1 MPPSMRLNYLIVA
14 LVIVASAVIGLA
26 IPVSSGGGLP
36 WGRRPTPVTL
46 LPTLTLTPSPT
57 PTEAPEP
64 VFAPLPTDTP
74 TLSLTLTPSLTP
86 PLALTATAAA
96 TAPLTASVALTV
108 TPGVTATMAI
118 TETAPVTL
126 TTPVTATAVVTASA
140 PPTAAETP
148 TAAPTAAAVSLT
160 IRLQDAT
167 QTVRVRG
174 GPDTTYP
181 VVGQARAGDVF
192 AVVGRDE
199 GSVWWQVCCLADGG
213 RGWVRGDLGVISG
226 AAESVPVVAVPPPP
240 TQ

>member
-1 MPPSMRLNYLIVA
+1 MPPAVRLNYLIVA

-46 LPTLTLTPSPT
+46 LPTPTPTLT
-57 PTEAPEP
+57 PTEASEP

-74 TLSLTLTPSLTP
+74 TPEP
-86 PLALTATAAA
+86 PTATVAAA
-96 TAPLTASVALTV
+96 AVLTTSVALTV
-108 TPGVTATMAI
+108 TPGITATAAI
-118 TETAPVTL
+118 TETVPVTP
-126 TTPVTATAVVTASA
+126 TTPVPVTATVAAPAA
-140 PPTAAETP
+140 PPATETP
-148 TAAPTAAAVSLT
+148 AAPAVPTAAAVSLT

-226 AAESVPVVAVPPPP
+226 AAESVPVVEVPPPP
-240 TQ
+240 AQ

>member
-1 MPPSMRLNYLIVA
+1 
-14 LVIVASAVIGLA
+14 
-26 IPVSSGGGLP
+26 
-36 WGRRPTPVTL
+36 
-46 LPTLTLTPSPT
+46 
-57 PTEAPEP
+57 
-64 VFAPLPTDTP
+64 
-74 TLSLTLTPSLTP
+74 LTP
-86 PLALTATAAA
+86 PLTLTATISATAAA
-96 TAPLTASVALTV
+96 TAFLTASVALTV
-108 TPGVTATMAI
+108 TPGITATMAI

-126 TTPVTATAVVTASA
+126 TTPVTTTADATASA
-140 PPTAAETP
+140 PPTTAETP

>member
-1 MPPSMRLNYLIVA
+1 MPPAVRLNYLIVA

-36 WGRRPTPVTL
+36 WSRRPTPVTL
-46 LPTLTLTPSPT
+46 LPTPTPTLT

-64 VFAPLPTDTP
+64 AFAPLPTNTP
-74 TLSLTLTPSLTP
+74 TPEP
-86 PLALTATAAA
+86 PTATIAA
-96 TAPLTASVALTV
+96 TAILTASIALTV
-108 TPGVTATMAI
+108 TPAITATATI

-126 TTPVTATAVVTASA
+126 TTPVTATTVVVA
-140 PPTAAETP
+140 PAAETP
-148 TAAPTAAAVSLT
+148 AAPAAPTAAAVSLM

-213 RGWVRGDLGVISG
+213 RGWVRSDLGVISG
-226 AAESVPVVAVPPPP
+226 AAESVPVVVVSPPPA
-240 TQ
+240 Q

>member
-1 MPPSMRLNYLIVA
+1 MPPSLRLNYLIVA
-14 LVIVASAVIGLA
+14 LVIFASAVIGLA

-46 LPTLTLTPSPT
+46 LPTPTPTLT

-74 TLSLTLTPSLTP
+74 TPMPSP
-86 PLALTATAAA
+86 TATATIAA
-96 TAPLTASVALTV
+96 TAPLTTSTALTV
-108 TPGVTATMAI
+108 TPGVTATMTL
-118 TETAPVTL
+118 TETTAVTL
-126 TTPVTATAVVTASA
+126 TMPVTVTETPATSA
-140 PPTAAETP
+140 TP
-148 TAAPTAAAVSLT
+148 TADAVSLT

-181 VVGQARAGDVF
+181 VVGQARTGDVF

-199 GSVWWQVCCLADGG
+199 AGIWWQVCCLADGG
-213 RGWVRGDLGVISG
+213 RGWVRGDLGVVAG
-226 AAESVPVVAVPPPP
+226 ATESVPVVEAPPPSA
-240 TQ
+240 QQ

>member
-1 MPPSMRLNYLIVA
+1 MPPWLRLNYLIVA

-46 LPTLTLTPSPT
+46 LPTPTPT

-74 TLSLTLTPSLTP
+74 MPTSAP
-86 PLALTATAAA
+86 PTATIAA
-96 TAPLTASVALTV
+96 TDALTASVALTV
-108 TPGVTATMAI
+108 TPGITATTTI
-118 TETAPVTL
+118 TETAPVTP
-126 TTPVTATAVVTASA
+126 TTTSLAPAT
-140 PPTAAETP
+140 ETP
-148 TAAPTAAAVSLT
+148 AAPATPTVAAVSLT

-167 QTVRVRG
+167 QTVRVRS

-181 VVGQARAGDVF
+181 VVGQARTGDVF

-199 GSVWWQVCCLADGG
+199 ANVWWQVCCLADGG

-226 AAESVPVVAVPPPP
+226 AAESVPVVAAPPV
-240 TQ
+240 Q